1 MGVDEVSA
9 STKSSTSL
17 SGILLS
23 AVAVGHG
30 ALDNVSAVKN
40 SFPGLCS
47 IE

>member
-1 MGVDEVSA
+1 MSA

-17 SGILLS
+17 SGIVLS
-23 AVAVGHG
+23 AVVVGHG
-30 ALDNVSAVKN
+30 ALNNVSGVNN